1 VYSNP
6 SLSKL
11 FFLAAFILALLAT
24 LTAAGI
30 VTGSMPWLLPAAVTA
45 LALAF
50 VVG

>member
-24 LTAAGI
+24 FVAAGAI
-30 VTGSMPWLLPAAVTA
+30 TASMPWLLPGAVTA

-50 VVG
+50 LVA